1 MRRRLLF
8 FILTAL
14 PLAGVWGTPAPVRTS
29 EAAEER
35 QLPPPQDGKASYYS
49 DVLKNRPTA
58 SGERYRPDKLTAAHR
73 HLPFGSMVRVTRPK
87 TGQSVV
93 VRINDRGPYAKG
105 RIIDLSRKA
114 AKALGLIRAGVGRVR
129 LEVISLG
136 EGP

>member
-1 MRRRLLF
+1 MRRRVLF

-14 PLAGVWGTPAPVRTS
+14 PLLGVCWTPAPGGTS
-29 EAAEER
+29 EATEKG
-35 QLPPPQDGKASYYS
+35 QLPPPQDGNASYYS
-49 DVLKNRPTA
+49 DMLKNRPTA
-58 SGERYRPDKLTAAHR
+58 SGERYHPEKLTAAHR
-73 HLPFGSMVRVTRPK
+73 HLPFGTLVRVTRPK